1 MVEIYRKNRSD
12 DAIPGGK
19 FFVGREP
26 GGKNEIFGFKFWG
39 GQSMKKTNIRALT
52 ESSIM
57 IALSIVFG
65 FVKLIDMPY
74 GGSVT
79 LASML
84 PIIIIA
90 YRHGAGWGTLA
101 ALANSLVQ
109 LITGL
114 GYFSYFTTWQ
124 SIVALALFDYI
135 FAFAVFGLGG
145 VFRKVMPQGAA
156 LSLGALLTSVVRY
169 ICHVISGAT
178 IWAGLSIP
186 SGAAL
191 IYSFGYNATYMI
203 PETIILVLAALYLG
217 QLVDFER
224 EIPTRKRSDVIDRAG
239 AIAISLAGLVALSAV
254 AADLALIFPKL
265 QNATDGSFD
274 ITGLKSVSWGI
285 VLAVTVCAA
294 LAVAL
299 ILIIPKIRKNAN
311 KG

>member
-1 MVEIYRKNRSD
+1 
-12 DAIPGGK
+12 
-19 FFVGREP
+19 
-26 GGKNEIFGFKFWG
+26 
-39 GQSMKKTNIRALT
+39 MKKTNIRALT

-65 FVKLIDMPY
+65 FVKLVDMPY

-90 YRHGAGWGTLA
+90 YRHGTGWGTLA

-109 LITGL
+109 LITGI

-124 SIVALALFDYI
+124 SILALVLFDYI

-145 VFRKVMPQGAA
+145 IFRGRLSQGAA
-156 LSLGALLTSVVRY
+156 LSLGALFTSAVRY

-178 IWAGLSIP
+178 VWAGLSIP

-217 QLVDFER
+217 EIIDFKR
-224 EIPTRKRSDVIDRAG
+224 EIPTRVKSDEIDRAG
-239 AIAISLAGLVALSAV
+239 AISVSISGLIALCAV

-265 QNATDGSFD
+265 QNAADGSFD
-274 ITGLKSVSWGI
+274 ITGLKEVPWGI
-285 VLAVTVCAA
+285 VLAVTLTAV
-294 LAVAL
+294 LAVLL
-299 ILIIPKIRKNAN
+299 IFVIPKIRRNAN
-311 KG
+311 NG

>member
-1 MVEIYRKNRSD
+1 MLFRAVN
-12 DAIPGGK
+12 

-90 YRHGAGWGTLA
+90 YRHGTGWGMGA
-101 ALANSLVQ
+101 ALASSLVQ
-109 LITGL
+109 LITGI

-124 SIVALALFDYI
+124 SIVALILFDYI

-145 VFRKVMPQGAA
+145 IFRNKLSQGAA
-156 LSLGALLTSVVRY
+156 LSLGALLASTVRY
-169 ICHVISGAT
+169 TCHVISGAT
-178 IWAGLSIP
+178 VWAGLSIP

-191 IYSFGYNATYMI
+191 AYSFGYNATYMI
-203 PETIILVLAALYLG
+203 PETIILTLAALYLG
-217 QLVDFER
+217 QLIDFKR
-224 EIPTRKRSDVIDRAG
+224 EIPTRIKSEEIDRAG
-239 AIAISLAGLVALSAV
+239 AIAISIAGLDALSAV

-265 QNATDGSFD
+265 QNANDGSFD
-274 ITGLKSVSWGI
+274 ITGLNDVSWGI
-285 VLAVTVCAA
+285 VLAVTLCAA
-294 LAVAL
+294 CAVAL
-299 ILIIPKIRKNAN
+299 VIIIPKIRKNAN

>member
-1 MVEIYRKNRSD
+1 
-12 DAIPGGK
+12 
-19 FFVGREP
+19 
-26 GGKNEIFGFKFWG
+26 
-39 GQSMKKTNIRALT
+39 MKKTNIRALT

-65 FVKLIDMPY
+65 FVKLVDMPY

-90 YRHGAGWGTLA
+90 YRHGVGWGIGA

-109 LITGL
+109 LITGIS
-114 GYFSYFTTWQ
+114 YFSYFTTWQ
-124 SIVALALFDYI
+124 SIIALVLFDYI

-145 VFRKVMPQGAA
+145 IFRGKLSQGAA

-178 IWAGLSIP
+178 VWAGLSIP

-203 PETIILVLAALYLG
+203 PETLILLLVLA
-217 QLVDFER
+217 
-224 EIPTRKRSDVIDRAG
+224 
-239 AIAISLAGLVALSAV
+239 
-254 AADLALIFPKL
+254 LIIL
-265 QNATDGSFD
+265 T
-274 ITGLKSVSWGI
+274 
-285 VLAVTVCAA
+285 VL
-294 LAVAL
+294 L
-299 ILIIPKIRKNAN
+299 ILILCALIILPALVLVLILVIHFALRSPPCEILQPQSAEHRLPCSSL
-311 KG
+311 GATILV

>member
-1 MVEIYRKNRSD
+1 
-12 DAIPGGK
+12 
-19 FFVGREP
+19 
-26 GGKNEIFGFKFWG
+26 
-39 GQSMKKTNIRALT
+39 MKKTNIRALT

-65 FVKLIDMPY
+65 FVKLVDMPY

-90 YRHGAGWGTLA
+90 YRHGVGWGIGA

-109 LITGL
+109 LITGIS
-114 GYFSYFTTWQ
+114 YFSYFTTWQ
-124 SIVALALFDYI
+124 SIIALVLFDYI

-145 VFRKVMPQGAA
+145 IFRGRLSQGAA
-156 LSLGALLTSVVRY
+156 LSLGALFTSVVRY

-178 IWAGLSIP
+178 VWAGLSIP
-186 SGAAL
+186 SSAAL

-203 PETIILVLAALYLG
+203 PETIILTLAALYLG
-217 QLVDFER
+217 QIVDFKR
-224 EIPTRKRSDVIDRAG
+224 EIPTRVKSEEIDRAG
-239 AIAISLAGLVALSAV
+239 AISVSISGLIALCAV
-254 AADLALIFPKL
+254 AADLALIFPRL
-265 QNATDGSFD
+265 QNAADGSFD
-274 ITGLKSVSWGI
+274 ITGLKEVPWGI
-285 VLAVTVCAA
+285 VLAVTACAA